1 MEDADAA
8 GGGGGGN
15 DSINLTGT
23 TNAQGGQNC
32 SWSWAGAPGNSF
44 YGFLYSLSNTGMT
57 YNGHNFDVGS
67 NYTLFRTG
75 RNSSAGS
82 GSLAITIPGHLSN
95 LTVYLEVGAQ
105 DSSGLFD
112 SNLLTLNI
120 N

>member
-1 MEDADAA
+1 MIGKSPQWHWLAIDGD
-8 GGGGGGN
+8 
-15 DSINLTGT
+15 GT
-23 TNAQGGQNC
+23 E
-32 SWSWAGAPGNSF
+32 
-44 YGFLYSLSNTGMT
+44 
-57 YNGHNFDVGS
+57 
-67 NYTLFRTG
+67 YTLFRTG

-105 DSSGLFD
+105 DGSGLFD